1 MRRWIFPIGLLF
13 LVAQAN
19 AGFKVKLIKPKKPE
33 KFQVHRTLSGVTYA
47 ADLLLKE
54 KHQKKFFAKPLSPSN
69 IVVVRLAVFNK
80 GNENVELPLDRLQLL
95 DPDGTP
101 VPALDADTVSR
112 AILGG
117 MIMDTG
123 EGDEEEAI
131 SGEPGVRVV
140 SGNPTQDPRTGPHD
154 PRYDPRTDPSDPR
167 YDPRS
172 DPNDPRYDPGTDP
185 RDPRYDPRTDPS
197 DPSYD
202 PRYSR
207 NRRYST
213 PGVNVI
219 LNPGGSGLGDLSQ
232 FERQLVEKD
241 FRDKEHRPEPI
252 LRSLSRDR
260 FLYFSLA
267 KTKSRKGFVLLLPTS
282 KGILEEIR
290 LEF

>member
-1 MRRWIFPIGLLF
+1 MQRWIFPIGLLF
-13 LVAQAN
+13 LALQAS

-33 KFQVHRTLSGVTYA
+33 KFQVHRTVSGVTYA

-54 KHQKKFFAKPLSPSN
+54 KHQKKFFAKPLSSSN

-80 GNENVELPLDRLQLL
+80 GNENVELPLNRLQLL

-117 MIMDTG
+117 MILDTG
-123 EGDEEEAI
+123 DDEEEPI

-140 SGNPTQDPRTGPHD
+140 SVNPSQDPRTDPHD

-167 YDPRS
+167 YDPR
-172 DPNDPRYDPGTDP
+172 YDPGTDP
-185 RDPRYDPRTDPS
+185 HDPRYDPRTDPS

-207 NRRYST
+207 NQRYST

-219 LNPGGSGLGDLSQ
+219 LNPGGSGFGDLSQ

-252 LRSLSRDR
+252 LKSLSRDR